1 MRVFWGVPEAAGI
14 EMVVLLRVAEQV
26 ELQKRV
32 VVEPEPGIRP
42 FVAVGVQF
50 QLVVL
55 LVGEQCS
62 SCRIRSR

>member
-1 MRVFWGVPEAAGI
+1 MPEAAGI

-42 FVAVGVQF
+42 FVVVGVQF

-55 LVGEQCS
+55 VVEEQCS